1 MSTNLSPDTPIDKL
15 PVSNE
20 LLSFAMKHAFKNVKA
35 MLQVGFNILHKFDD
49 FDYRL
54 QREIIG
60 LVQRNRWGNLID
72 LN

>member
-1 MSTNLSPDTPIDKL
+1 MLSPETPIDNL
-15 PVSNE
+15 PVSND
-20 LLSFAMKHAFKNVKA
+20 LRTFAMKHAFKNVKV
-35 MLQVGFNILHKFDD
+35 MLQMGFNILHKFDG

-60 LVQRNRWGNLID
+60 LVQNYRWEKLID